1 MYNKKMPYSN
11 IYSQLMKRN
20 TANWG
25 NKTQPTEETKHSQ
38 LRKYKKKLYLCIR
51 IINIRKYGIQT

>member
-11 IYSQLMKRN
+11 IYSQLRKRN

-25 NKTQPTEETKHSQ
+25 NKTQPTEEIKHSQ
-38 LRKYKKKLYLCIR
+38 LRKR
-51 IINIRKYGIQT
+51 NTAN